1 MKQAAVGMESCQA
14 VKIGTLAADVAFN
27 TQQGHLHDVDACD
40 LLGDRVLDLHTS
52 HAQSIC

>member
-14 VKIGTLAADVAFN
+14 VKIGTLAADVAFD